1 VLLSTTFFAST
12 LTSSLA
18 HAVDCYLATKFP
30 KGKNVVTGE
39 QVQALI
45 TCMVAND
52 QLGKGATGATGPTGA
67 AGTNGTNGATGA
79 TGPTGAAGTNGVDG
93 ATGATG
99 PTGAAGTNGVDGAT
113 GATGPTGAA
122 GTNGATGATGP
133 TGAAGTNGTNGATG
147 ATGPTGAAGT
157 NGTNGATGATGPTGA
172 AGTNGTNGTN
182 GATGATG
189 ATGPTGAAGTNGAD
203 GATGPTGATG
213 AQGTTL
219 TLKDWQALCT
229 DGGSITK
236 SDGCIGDTYGEAYL
250 ALDAALGGLSDRL
263 QVKRGTKNGVFL
275 KFYSDKLEITD
286 NQPGKNSGPTIN
298 NDVNAYLKCTQYQL
312 NGGSFNNVSG
322 LLNIGDS
329 GLRNPFQINY
339 STAYYLDLSA
349 NTDALVFNDNN
360 QNSTEGRTLQDG
372 IVIICLGQSTLE
384 GPNGSDV
391 HGTTV
396 EWR

>member
-1 VLLSTTFFAST
+1 MKLHSLKRTFNSSVLLSTTFFVST

-52 QLGKGATGATGPTGA
+52 QLGKGATGATGPAGA
-67 AGTNGTNGATGA
+67 AGTNGATGATGPTGADGTNGATGA
-79 TGPTGAAGTNGVDG
+79 TGPTGAAGTNGTNG

-99 PTGAAGTNGVDGAT
+99 PSGADGTNGAT

-133 TGAAGTNGTNGATG
+133 TGAAGTNGTN
-147 ATGPTGAAGT
+147 
-157 NGTNGATGATGPTGA
+157 
-172 AGTNGTNGTN
+172 
-182 GATGATG
+182 GATG

-236 SDGCIGDTYGEAYL
+236 PEGCIGNTDGEAYL

-275 KFYSDKLEITD
+275 KFYSDNPEITD
-286 NQPGKNSGPTIN
+286 NQPGKNSGPTIYN
-298 NDVNAYLKCTQYQL
+298 VNAYLKCTQYQL

-329 GLRNPFQINY
+329 GLGNPFQINY
-339 STAYYLDLSA
+339 STAYYLGFDK
-349 NTDALVFNDNN
+349 NTAALVFNDNN
-360 QNSTEGRTLQDG
+360 QTSTEGRTLQDG
-372 IVIICLGQSTLE
+372 IVIICLGQSTVE
-384 GPNGSDV
+384 GPIGSDV

-396 EWR
+396 EWG

>member
-1 VLLSTTFFAST
+1 MKLHSLKRTFNSSVLLSTTFFVST

-52 QLGKGATGATGPTGA
+52 QLGKGATGATGPA
-67 AGTNGTNGATGA
+67 
-79 TGPTGAAGTNGVDG
+79 
-93 ATGATG
+93 
-99 PTGAAGTNGVDGAT
+99 
-113 GATGPTGAA
+113 GAA

-133 TGAAGTNGTNGATG
+133 TGAAGTNGTN
-147 ATGPTGAAGT
+147 
-157 NGTNGATGATGPTGA
+157 
-172 AGTNGTNGTN
+172 
-182 GATGATG
+182 GATG

-236 SDGCIGDTYGEAYL
+236 PEGCIGNTDGEAYL

-275 KFYSDKLEITD
+275 KFYSDNPEITD
-286 NQPGKNSGPTIN
+286 NQPGKNSGPTIYN
-298 NDVNAYLKCTQYQL
+298 VNAYLKCTQYQL

-329 GLRNPFQINY
+329 GLGNPFQINY
-339 STAYYLDLSA
+339 STAYYLGFDK
-349 NTDALVFNDNN
+349 NTAALVFNDNN
-360 QNSTEGRTLQDG
+360 QTSTEGRTLQDG
-372 IVIICLGQSTLE
+372 IVIICLGQSTVE
-384 GPNGSDV
+384 GPIGSDV

-396 EWR
+396 EWG